1 MVKSKVTGK
10 EYDPTQAV
18 YITNP
23 VQTYQYLKNIGP
35 EYFLD
40 ILWDSERKPDALV
53 YVWMK
58 CDETKKCKLL
68 WDQHLLE
75 SF

>member
-1 MVKSKVTGK
+1 MKESKITGK
-10 EYDPTQAV
+10 RYEPGQAV

-23 VQTYQYLKNIGP
+23 VQTYLYFKNIGP

-40 ILWDSERKPDALV
+40 ILWDSDKRPESLV
-53 YVWMK
+53 YVWKK

-68 WDQHLLE
+68 WDKHLLE
-75 SF
+75 